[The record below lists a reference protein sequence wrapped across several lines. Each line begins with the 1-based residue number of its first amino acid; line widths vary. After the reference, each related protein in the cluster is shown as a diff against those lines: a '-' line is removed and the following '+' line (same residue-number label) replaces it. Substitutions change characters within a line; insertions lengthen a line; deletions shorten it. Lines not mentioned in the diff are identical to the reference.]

1 MPHRPAYRP
10 HSDRTPTARP
20 APRPQNGP
28 HPART
33 SPVAGP
39 HDAVPGA
46 GPSGIRSPD
55 LVQAFPLDSPRIAIV
70 KAIRTFTVRPVL
82 ADSLA
87 PLDRLASNWRWS
99 WSRATHALFAS
110 MDPALWDEIGANPA
124 RMLGALGQERLDELA
139 HDEEFVTR
147 VREEDERLTAYLI
160 GDRWFQRLDGD
171 KPSHI
176 AYFSPEFG
184 VDGSLPQY
192 SGGLGIL
199 AGDHL
204 KSASDLGVPLTGVG
218 LFYRAGYFRQ
228 SIGDDGWQRESYPL
242 LDPYGLG
249 LTLLRDTDQQPIEIA
264 LDLPGDRRL
273 HARVWV
279 ADIGRIPLL
288 LLDSETPSNTEDM
301 RRVTDRLYG
310 GGGEHRLLQELLL
323 GVGGVRAVRAFSA
336 ATGRPAPEVYH
347 TNEGHAGFQGLERMS
362 ELITQDGLTFDEA
375 LAQVRAS
382 TVFTTHTPVPAG
394 IDRFPR
400 ELIADFL
407 AAGLFANLDA
417 GRAIALGLETW
428 EGGDQGVFNM
438 AVLGLHLGQHAN
450 GVSVLHGEVSRGM
463 FGQLWPGVDA
473 DEVPIT
479 SITNGV
485 HAPTWVHPAIKAVS
499 ERAFGDAHSDTHDWT
514 NRETVTDAEL
524 WGVRQEMKG
533 ELVAEARRRVAASV
547 SAGGTGV
554 VPAWV
559 HDILDPEVLT
569 IGFARRVP
577 TYKRLTLMLRDPE
590 RLTKLLTD
598 KKRPVQ
604 IVIGGKSHPADD
616 SGKILIQQL
625 VRFSRDPKVR
635 GRIVFLPDYD
645 ITLAKT
651 LYPGCDVWLNN
662 PLRPLEACGTS
673 GMKAALNGVLN
684 LSILDG
690 WWDEWYDG
698 QNGWAIPTADTAAS
712 DEERD
717 DVEASALYDLIE
729 NQLVP
734 KFYEREGGIPL
745 GWLGMVRHTM
755 TDLGTKATSDRMV
768 QDYVTRLY
776 VPAAVHDAALRADG
790 FAEARALAGFV
801 TRVKDAWRDVR
812 VVNVD
817 SSGIPQQAQAG
828 DRLEVRAF
836 VRLDG
841 LSPDDVAVELAYG
854 RTNEDDALARDHSV
868 YRLSPVGDAA
878 DGVTT
883 FTGVLPLTVTG
894 TFGYTVRVVPSHPQL
909 VSPVE
914 LGLVTYAS

>member
-1 MPHRPAYRP
+1 MQALPA
-10 HSDRTPTARP
+10 SA
-20 APRPQNGP
+20 
-28 HPART
+28 
-33 SPVAGP
+33 
-39 HDAVPGA
+39 
-46 GPSGIRSPD
+46 
-55 LVQAFPLDSPRIAIV
+55 PRIASV

-82 ADSLA
+82 AEPLA

-110 MDPALWDEIGANPA
+110 MDPALWDDIGANPA

-139 HDEEFVTR
+139 RDEEFVAR
-147 VREEDERLTAYLI
+147 VRDEDERLTAYLD
-160 GDRWFQRLDGD
+160 GDRWFQRLEGP
-171 KPSHI
+171 KPIHI

-228 SIGDDGWQRESYPL
+228 SIGDDGWQREAYPL

-249 LTLLRDTDQQPIEIA
+249 LTLLRDRAGAPVEIA

-279 ADIGRIPLL
+279 ADIGRVPLL
-288 LLDSETPSNTEDM
+288 LLDSETPSNTDEL

-323 GVGGVRAVRAFSA
+323 GVGGVRAVRAFSDL
-336 ATGRPAPEVYH
+336 TGRPSPDVYH

-362 ELITQDGLTFDEA
+362 ELITHDALDFDAA
-375 LAQVRAS
+375 LAQVRAG

-394 IDRFPR
+394 IDRFSR
-400 ELIADFL
+400 ELIADVL
-407 AAGLFANLDA
+407 AGGLFQGLDA

-428 EGGDQGVFNM
+428 DGGDQGVFNM

-463 FGQLWPGVDA
+463 FGMLWPGVDA

-485 HAPTWVHPAIKAVS
+485 HAPTWVHPALKAVS
-499 ERAFGDAHSDTHDWT
+499 ERAWGDAHTDTHDWT
-514 NRETVTDAEL
+514 DRAAVTDAEL
-524 WGVRQEMKG
+524 WGVRQQMKG
-533 ELVAEARRRVAASV
+533 GLVAEARRRVAASL
-547 SAGGTGV
+547 SHGTSSGSSRT
-554 VPAWV
+554 PAWV
-559 HDILDPEVLT
+559 EDLLDPEVLT

-590 RLTKLLTD
+590 RLTRLLTD
-598 KKRPVQ
+598 PERPVQ

-645 ITLAKT
+645 ITLAKD

-673 GMKAALNGVLN
+673 GMKAALNGALN

-698 QNGWAIPTADTAAS
+698 ENGWAIPTADTAAN

-717 DVEASALYDLIE
+717 DVEAAALYDLIE
-729 NQLVP
+729 HQLVP
-734 KFYEREGGIPL
+734 KFYEREGGIPTA
-745 GWLGMVRHTM
+745 WLGMVRHTM
-755 TDLGTKATSDRMV
+755 TDLGKKATSDRMV
-768 QDYVTRLY
+768 QDYVRRLY
-776 VPAAVHDAALRADG
+776 VPAAAHDVALRADG
-790 FAEARALAGFV
+790 FAEARELAAFV
-801 TRVKDAWRDVR
+801 GRVKSAWGRISIAS
-812 VVNVD
+812 VD
-817 SSGIPQQAQAG
+817 SSGIPAQAQAG
-828 DRLEVRAF
+828 DALEVHAD

-841 LSPDDVAVELAYG
+841 LSPDDVAVELLYG
-854 RTNEDDALARDHSV
+854 RTDEDDALAREHSV
-868 YRLSPVGDAA
+868 YRLSPTG
-878 DGVTT
+878 DGVDGVRT
-883 FTGVLPLTVTG
+883 FTGTLPLTVTG
-894 TFGYTVRVVPSHPQL
+894 TFGYTVRVRPTHPQL

>member
-1 MPHRPAYRP
+1 M
-10 HSDRTPTARP
+10 
-20 APRPQNGP
+20 
-28 HPART
+28 
-33 SPVAGP
+33 
-39 HDAVPGA
+39 
-46 GPSGIRSPD
+46 
-55 LVQAFPLDSPRIAIV
+55 

-82 ADSLA
+82 AESLA

-99 WSRATHALFAS
+99 WSRSTHALFAS
-110 MDPALWDEIGANPA
+110 MDPVLWDEIGANPA
-124 RMLGALGQERLDELA
+124 RMLGALGQSRLDELA
-139 HDEEFVTR
+139 QDETFVAR
-147 VREEDERLTAYLI
+147 VREEDERLESYL
-160 GDRWFQRLDGD
+160 GGERWYQGLEGP
-171 KPSHI
+171 KPAHI

-249 LTLLRDTDQQPIEIA
+249 LTLLRDRAGAPVEIA
-264 LDLPGDRRL
+264 LDLPASRRL

-279 ADIGRIPLL
+279 ADIGRVPLL
-288 LLDSETPSNTEDM
+288 LLDSETPSNTDEM
-301 RRVTDRLYG
+301 RKVTDRLYG

-323 GVGGVRAVRAFSA
+323 GVGGVRAVRAWSDL
-336 ATGRPAPEVYH
+336 TGRPAPEVYH

-362 ELITQDGLTFDEA
+362 ELITLEGLGFDEA

-382 TVFTTHTPVPAG
+382 KVFTTHTPVPAG

-400 ELIADFL
+400 DLIADFL
-407 AAGLFANLDA
+407 AGGLFQGLDA
-417 GRAIALGLETW
+417 GRAISLGLETW
-428 EGGDQGVFNM
+428 SGGDQGVFNM

-450 GVSVLHGEVSRGM
+450 GVSVLHGAVSRGM
-463 FGQLWPGVDA
+463 FGQLWPGVDT

-485 HAPTWVHPAIKAVS
+485 HAPTWVHPALKAVS
-499 ERAFGDAHSDTHDWT
+499 ERAWGDAYTDTHDWT
-514 NRETVTDAEL
+514 DRETVSDAEL
-524 WGVRQEMKG
+524 WGVRQQMKG
-533 ELVAEARRRVAASV
+533 ELVAEARRRVAATFRV
-547 SAGGTGV
+547 NGSASA
-554 VPAWV
+554 PSW
-559 HDILDPEVLT
+559 IEELLDPEVLT

-577 TYKRLTLMLRDPE
+577 TYKRLTLMLREPE
-590 RLTKLLTD
+590 RLTRLLTD
-598 KKRPVQ
+598 PERPVQ

-645 ITLAKT
+645 ISLAKD

-673 GMKAALNGVLN
+673 GMKAALNGALN

-690 WWDEWYDG
+690 WWDEWFDG
-698 QNGWAIPTADTAAS
+698 ENGWAIPTADTAAS

-717 DVEASALYDLIE
+717 DAEASALYDLIE
-729 NQLVP
+729 HQLVP
-734 KFYEREGGIPL
+734 KFYEREGGIPVE
-745 GWLGMVRHTM
+745 WMRMVRHTM
-755 TDLGTKATSDRMV
+755 TDLGSKATSDRMV
-768 QDYVTRLY
+768 RDYVQRLY
-776 VPAAVHDAALRADG
+776 VPAAAHDAALRADG
-790 FAEARALAGFV
+790 FAEAKALAAFV
-801 TRVKDAWRDVR
+801 GRVRGAWGR
-812 VVNVD
+812 VSIASVD

-828 DRLEVRAF
+828 DAFDVRAE

-841 LSPDDVAVELAYG
+841 LSPEDVAVELVYG
-854 RTNEDDALARDHSV
+854 RTDEDDALAADHSV
-868 YRLSPVGDAA
+868 HRLSPAGPAV
-878 DGVTT
+878 DGVTAY
-883 FTGVLPLTVTG
+883 TGTLPLTVTG
-894 TFGYTVRVVPSHPQL
+894 TFGYAVRVVPTHPQL

>member
-1 MPHRPAYRP
+1 
-10 HSDRTPTARP
+10 
-20 APRPQNGP
+20 
-28 HPART
+28 
-33 SPVAGP
+33 
-39 HDAVPGA
+39 
-46 GPSGIRSPD
+46 
-55 LVQAFPLDSPRIAIV
+55 V

-82 ADSLA
+82 AEALA
-87 PLDRLASNWRWS
+87 PLDRLAANWRWS

-110 MDPALWDEIGANPA
+110 MDPNLWERIGENPA
-124 RMLGALGQERLDELA
+124 RMLGALGQDRLDELA
-139 HDEEFVTR
+139 GDEAFVRR
-147 VREEDERLTAYLI
+147 VREEDERLTAYLD
-160 GDRWFQRLDGD
+160 GDRWFQRLEGD
-171 KPSHI
+171 KPVHI

-249 LTLLRDTDQQPIEIA
+249 LTLLRDRAGSPVEIA
-264 LDLPGDRRL
+264 LSLPGDRVL

-288 LLDSETPSNTEDM
+288 LLDSETPSNSDEL

-323 GVGGVRAVRAFSA
+323 GVGGVRAVRAWSEL
-336 ATGRPAPEVYH
+336 TGRPAPDVYH

-362 ELITQDGLTFDEA
+362 ELITHDGLSFDEA
-375 LAQVRAS
+375 LAQVRAG

-400 ELIADFL
+400 DLIADYL
-407 AAGLFANLDA
+407 ASGLFANLDA

-450 GVSVLHGEVSRGM
+450 GVSLLHGEVSRGM
-463 FGQLWPGVDA
+463 FGMLWPGVDT

-485 HAPTWVHPAIKAVS
+485 HAPTWVHPALKALS
-499 ERAFGDAHSDTHDWT
+499 ERAWGDAHTDTHDW
-514 NRETVTDAEL
+514 NDRAAVSDAEL
-524 WGVRQEMKG
+524 WGVRQQMKG

-547 SAGGTGV
+547 SNGSALT
-554 VPAWV
+554 PAWI
-559 HDILDPEVLT
+559 DDLLDPEVLT

-590 RLTKLLTD
+590 RLTALLTD
-598 KKRPVQ
+598 PERPVQ

-645 ITLAKT
+645 IGLAKD

-673 GMKAALNGVLN
+673 GMKAALNGALN

-690 WWDEWYDG
+690 WWDEWFDG
-698 QNGWAIPTADTAAS
+698 RNGWAIPTADTASS

-717 DVEASALYDLIE
+717 DAEASALYDLIE
-729 NQLVP
+729 HQLVP
-734 KFYEREGGIPL
+734 KFYEREGGVPVA
-745 GWLGMVRHTM
+745 WLDMVRHTM
-755 TDLGTKATSDRMV
+755 TDLGQKATSDRMV
-768 QDYVTRLY
+768 RDYVQRLY
-776 VPAAVHDAALRADG
+776 VPSAAHDVALRADG
-790 FAEARALAGFV
+790 FAEAKAVAAFV
-801 TRVKDAWRDVR
+801 SRVKDAWPR
-812 VVNVD
+812 VSIAGVD
-817 SSGIPQQAQAG
+817 SSGIPAQAQAG
-828 DRLEVRAF
+828 DTLEVSAA

-854 RTNEDDALARDHSV
+854 RTDEDDALARDHAV
-868 YRLSPVGDAA
+868 QRLQPAGPAV

-883 FTGVLPLTVTG
+883 FTGTLPLAVTG
-894 TFGYTVRVVPSHPQL
+894 TFGYTVRVVPAHPQL

-914 LGLVTYAS
+914 LGLVTYAR

>member
-1 MPHRPAYRP
+1 M
-10 HSDRTPTARP
+10 
-20 APRPQNGP
+20 
-28 HPART
+28 
-33 SPVAGP
+33 
-39 HDAVPGA
+39 
-46 GPSGIRSPD
+46 
-55 LVQAFPLDSPRIAIV
+55 

-87 PLDRLASNWRWS
+87 ALDTLAANWRWS
-99 WSRATHALFAS
+99 WSRATHALFET
-110 MDPALWDEIGANPA
+110 MDPKLWAEVGANPA
-124 RMLGALGQERLDELA
+124 RMLGALGQTRLDELA
-139 HDEEFVTR
+139 ADESFVAR
-147 VREEDERLTAYLI
+147 VREESERLNAYLT
-160 GDRWFQRLDGD
+160 GDRWFQNLEGP
-171 KPSHI
+171 KPAHI

-204 KSASDLGVPLTGVG
+204 KSSSDLGVPLTGVG

-228 SIGDDGWQRESYPL
+228 SIGEDGWQRESYPL

-249 LTLLRDTDQQPIEIA
+249 LTLLRDADGSPVEIS
-264 LDLPGDRRL
+264 LTLPHDRQL

-288 LLDSETPSNTEDM
+288 LLDSETPSNTEEM

-323 GVGGVRAVRAFSA
+323 GVGGVRAVRAFCRV
-336 ATGRPAPEVYH
+336 TGRPAPDVYH

-362 ELITQDGLTFDEA
+362 ELITLDGLAFDEA

-400 ELIADFL
+400 DLIRDYL
-407 AAGLFANLDA
+407 QSGLFARIDPE
-417 GRAIALGLETW
+417 RALALGLEDYA
-428 EGGDQGVFNM
+428 GGDGSVFNM

-450 GVSVLHGEVSRGM
+450 GVSLLHGAVSRGM
-463 FGQLWPGVDA
+463 FGQLWPGIDTE
-473 DEVPIT
+473 EVPIT

-485 HAPTWVHPAIKAVS
+485 HAPTWVHPALKGVS
-499 ERAFGDAHSDTHDWT
+499 ERAFGDAHSDRHDW
-514 NRETVTDAEL
+514 RDAARVSDEEL
-524 WGVRQEMKG
+524 WGVRSQMKN
-533 ELVAEARRRVAASV
+533 ELVGEARRRVAASAMQA
-547 SAGGTGV
+547 SGRDTA
-554 VPAWV
+554 PAWIE
-559 HDILDPEVLT
+559 DLLDPTILT

-590 RLTKLLTD
+590 RLTRLLTD
-598 KKRPVQ
+598 PERPVQ
-604 IVIGGKSHPADD
+604 ILIGGKSHPADD

-625 VRFSRDPKVR
+625 VKFSRDPKVR

-698 QNGWAIPTADTAAS
+698 KNGWAIPTADNAS
-712 DEERD
+712 NDEERD
-717 DVEASALYDLIE
+717 DAEASALYDLIE
-729 NQLVP
+729 HQLVP
-734 KFYEREGGIPL
+734 TFYERDGGIPRR
-745 GWLGMVRHTM
+745 WLEMVRHTM
-755 TDLGTKATSDRMV
+755 TDLGQKATSDRMV
-768 QDYVTRLY
+768 RDYVTRLY
-776 VPAAVHDAALRADG
+776 VPAAQHDAALRADG
-790 FAEARALAGFV
+790 FTEARELAAFV
-801 TRVKDAWRDVR
+801 NRVKAAWPKVH
-812 VVNVD
+812 VANVD

-828 DRLEVRAF
+828 DRMEVRAY
-836 VRLDG
+836 VALDG
-841 LSPDDVAVELAYG
+841 LSTGDVAVELAYG
-854 RTNEDDALARDHSV
+854 RTDENDKLASDHAV
-868 YRLSPVGDAA
+868 MRLDAA
-878 DGVTT
+878 GPADGGITT
-883 FTGVLPLTVTG
+883 FTGALPLTVTG
-894 TFGYTVRVVPSHPQL
+894 TFGYTVRVIPTHPQL

>member
-1 MPHRPAYRP
+1 M
-10 HSDRTPTARP
+10 
-20 APRPQNGP
+20 
-28 HPART
+28 
-33 SPVAGP
+33 
-39 HDAVPGA
+39 
-46 GPSGIRSPD
+46 
-55 LVQAFPLDSPRIAIV
+55 

-110 MDPALWDEIGANPA
+110 MDPVLWEQIGANPS
-124 RMLGALGQERLDELA
+124 RMLGALGQQRLDELA
-139 HDEEFVTR
+139 QDAEFVAR
-147 VREEDERLTAYLI
+147 VHHEDERLSAYLE
-160 GDRWFQRLDGD
+160 GDRWFQHLDGP
-171 KPSHI
+171 KPAHI

-249 LTLLRDTDQQPIEIA
+249 LTLLRGADGAPVEIA
-264 LDLPGDRRL
+264 LDLPDDRRL
-273 HARVWV
+273 HARIWV

-288 LLDSETPSNTEDM
+288 LLDSETPSNSEEM

-323 GVGGVRAVRAFSA
+323 GVGGVRAVRAWSVIA
-336 ATGRPAPEVYH
+336 GRPQPDVYH

-362 ELITQDGLTFDEA
+362 ELITQDALSFDEA

-400 ELIADFL
+400 DLIADYL
-407 AAGLFANLDA
+407 ASDLFEGLDA
-417 GRAIALGLETW
+417 GRAISLGLETYD
-428 EGGDQGVFNM
+428 GGDQGVFNM

-450 GVSVLHGEVSRGM
+450 GVSMLHGEVSRGM
-463 FGQLWPGVDA
+463 FGQLWPGIDT

-485 HAPTWVHPAIKAVS
+485 HAPTWVHPEIKAVS
-499 ERAFGDAHSDTHDWT
+499 ERAFGDAHSDAHDWT
-514 NRETVTDAEL
+514 DRGVVSDGEL
-524 WGVRQEMKG
+524 WGVRSQMKA
-533 ELVAEARRRVAASV
+533 ELVSEARRRVAASV
-547 SAGGTGV
+547 AANSGSGV

-559 HDILDPEVLT
+559 ETLLDPEVLT

-590 RLTKLLTD
+590 RLTRLLTD
-598 KKRPVQ
+598 SERPVQ

-616 SGKILIQQL
+616 SGKILIQEL

-645 ITLAKT
+645 ISLAKT

-698 QNGWAIPTADTAAS
+698 ENGWAIPTADTAS
-712 DEERD
+712 NDEERD
-717 DVEASALYDLIE
+717 DAEAAALYDLIE
-729 NQLVP
+729 HQLVP
-734 KFYEREGGIPL
+734 KFYDREGGIPL

-755 TDLGTKATSDRMV
+755 TELGKKATSDRMV
-768 QDYVTRLY
+768 RDYVERLY
-776 VPAAVHDAALRADG
+776 VPAAEHAAALRADG
-790 FAEARALAGFV
+790 FAQAKALAAF
-801 TRVKDAWRDVR
+801 TARVATAWPNVHVDS
-812 VVNVD
+812 VD

-828 DRLEVRAF
+828 DTLEVKAH

-841 LSPDDVAVELAYG
+841 LSPADVAVELAYG
-854 RTNEDDALARDHSV
+854 RTDQDDALAHDRSV
-868 YRLSPVGDAA
+868 QRLEPLGPTA

-883 FTGVLPLTVTG
+883 FSGTLPLTVTG
-894 TFGYTVRVVPSHPQL
+894 TFGYTVRVVPTHPQL

>member
-1 MPHRPAYRP
+1 M
-10 HSDRTPTARP
+10 
-20 APRPQNGP
+20 
-28 HPART
+28 
-33 SPVAGP
+33 
-39 HDAVPGA
+39 
-46 GPSGIRSPD
+46 
-55 LVQAFPLDSPRIAIV
+55 

-82 ADSLA
+82 AESLT

-99 WSRATHALFAS
+99 WSRSTHALFAS

-124 RMLGALGQERLDELA
+124 RMLGAVGQTRLDELA
-139 HDEEFVTR
+139 RDEAFVAR
-147 VREEDERLTAYLI
+147 VREEDDRLSAYLT
-160 GDRWFQRLDGD
+160 GERWYQGLQGP
-171 KPSHI
+171 KPAHI

-249 LTLLRDTDQQPIEIA
+249 LTLLRDRDGSPVEIA
-264 LDLPGDRRL
+264 LALPGDRRL
-273 HARVWV
+273 HARIWV
-279 ADIGRIPLL
+279 ADIGRVPLL
-288 LLDSETPSNTEDM
+288 LLDSETPSNSDDM
-301 RRVTDRLYG
+301 RKVTDRLYG

-323 GVGGVRAVRAFSA
+323 GVGGVRAVRAWSEI
-336 ATGRPAPEVYH
+336 TGRPAPDVYH

-362 ELITQDGLTFDEA
+362 ELITHDGLTFDEA

-394 IDRFPR
+394 IDRFSR
-400 ELIADFL
+400 DLIADVL
-407 AAGLFANLDA
+407 AGGLFQGLDA

-428 EGGDQGVFNM
+428 DGGDQGVFNM

-463 FGQLWPGVDA
+463 FGHLWPGVDT

-485 HAPTWVHPAIKAVS
+485 HAPTWVHPALKALS
-499 ERAFGDAHSDTHDWT
+499 ERVWGDAHTDTHDWT
-514 NRETVTDAEL
+514 DREAVTDAEL
-524 WGVRQEMKG
+524 WGVRQQMKG
-533 ELVAEARRRVAASV
+533 ELVAEARRRVTASI
-547 SAGGTGV
+547 SNGSGV
-554 VPAWV
+554 TPSWV
-559 HDILDPEVLT
+559 GDLLSPDVLT

-590 RLTKLLTD
+590 RLTRLLTD
-598 KKRPVQ
+598 PERPVQ

-645 ITLAKT
+645 ITLAKD

-673 GMKAALNGVLN
+673 GMKAALNGALN

-690 WWDEWYDG
+690 WWDEWFDG
-698 QNGWAIPTADTAAS
+698 ENGWAIPTADTAAN

-717 DVEASALYDLIE
+717 DAEAAALYDLIE
-729 NQLVP
+729 HQLVP
-734 KFYEREGGIPL
+734 KFYDREGGIPL
-745 GWLGMVRHTM
+745 AWLGMVRHTM

-768 QDYVTRLY
+768 RDYVQRLY
-776 VPAAVHDAALRADG
+776 VPAAAHDAALRADG
-790 FAEARALAGFV
+790 FAEAKALAAFIG
-801 TRVKDAWRDVR
+801 RVKDAWGRISIAS
-812 VVNVD
+812 VD

-828 DRLEVRAF
+828 DTLEVRAD

-841 LSPDDVAVELAYG
+841 LSPEDVAVELVYG
-854 RTNEDDALARDHSV
+854 RTDEDDALAAEHSV
-868 YRLSPVGDAA
+868 HRLDPAGPAH
-878 DGVTT
+878 DGIVT
-883 FTGVLPLTVTG
+883 FTGALPLTVTG
-894 TFGYTVRVVPSHPQL
+894 TFGYAVRVVPRHEQL

>member
-1 MPHRPAYRP
+1 
-10 HSDRTPTARP
+10 
-20 APRPQNGP
+20 
-28 HPART
+28 
-33 SPVAGP
+33 
-39 HDAVPGA
+39 
-46 GPSGIRSPD
+46 
-55 LVQAFPLDSPRIAIV
+55 V

-82 ADSLA
+82 AAPLA

-99 WSRATHALFAS
+99 WSRATHSLFAS

-124 RMLGALGQERLDELA
+124 RMLGALGQERLDQLA
-139 HDEEFVTR
+139 QDEAFVAR
-147 VREEDERLTAYLI
+147 VREEDERLTAYLD
-160 GDRWFQRLDGD
+160 GERWFQRLEGD
-171 KPSHI
+171 KPVHI

-249 LTLLRDTDQQPIEIA
+249 LTLLREASGAPVEIA
-264 LDLPGDRRL
+264 LQLPGDRRL

-279 ADIGRIPLL
+279 ADIGRVPLL
-288 LLDSETPSNTEDM
+288 LLDSETPSNSDEM

-323 GVGGVRAVRAFSA
+323 GVGGVRAVRAFSDL
-336 ATGRPAPEVYH
+336 TGRPTPDVYH

-362 ELITQDGLTFDEA
+362 ELITHDGLTFDEA
-375 LAQVRAS
+375 LAQVRAG

-400 ELIADFL
+400 DLIADFL
-407 AAGLFANLDA
+407 TSGLFEGLDA
-417 GRAIALGLETW
+417 GRAISLGLETW

-450 GVSVLHGEVSRGM
+450 GVSLLHGEVSRGM
-463 FGQLWPGVDA
+463 FGMLWPGVDT

-485 HAPTWVHPAIKAVS
+485 HAPTWVHPALKSVS
-499 ERAFGDAHSDTHDWT
+499 ERAWGDAYTDTHDWT
-514 NRETVTDAEL
+514 DRAVVSDAEL
-524 WGVRQEMKG
+524 WGVRQQMKG
-533 ELVAEARRRVAASV
+533 ELVAEARRRVAASL
-547 SAGGTGV
+547 SPEGART
-554 VPAWV
+554 PSWV
-559 HDILDPEVLT
+559 ADLLDPDVLT

-590 RLTKLLTD
+590 RLTRLFTD
-598 KKRPVQ
+598 PERPVQ

-616 SGKILIQQL
+616 SGKILIQEL

-645 ITLAKT
+645 ITLAKD

-673 GMKAALNGVLN
+673 GMKAALNGALN

-698 QNGWAIPTADTAAS
+698 ENGWAIPTADNAS
-712 DEERD
+712 NDEERD
-717 DVEASALYDLIE
+717 DAEASALYDLIE
-729 NQLVP
+729 HQLVP
-734 KFYEREGGIPL
+734 KFYDREGGIPL
-745 GWLGMVRHTM
+745 AWLSMVRHTM

-768 QDYVTRLY
+768 RDYVQRLY
-776 VPAAVHDAALRADG
+776 VPAAAHDVALRADG
-790 FAEARALAGFV
+790 FAEAREVAAFV
-801 TRVKDAWRDVR
+801 TRVTDAWSR
-812 VVNVD
+812 VSIASVEG
-817 SSGIPQQAQAG
+817 SGIPQQAQAG
-828 DRLEVRAF
+828 DTLAVRAD

-841 LSPDDVAVELAYG
+841 LSPDDVAVELLYG

-868 YRLSPVGDAA
+868 HVLSPTGDPV
-878 DGVTT
+878 DGVTA
-883 FTGVLPLTVTG
+883 FTAALPLSVTG
-894 TFGYTVRVVPSHPQL
+894 TFGYTVRVRPAHPQL

-914 LGLVTYAS
+914 FGLVTYAS

>member
-1 MPHRPAYRP
+1 M
-10 HSDRTPTARP
+10 
-20 APRPQNGP
+20 
-28 HPART
+28 
-33 SPVAGP
+33 
-39 HDAVPGA
+39 
-46 GPSGIRSPD
+46 
-55 LVQAFPLDSPRIAIV
+55 

-82 ADSLA
+82 AEPLA

-110 MDPALWDEIGANPA
+110 MDPVLWEEIGANPA
-124 RMLGALGQERLDELA
+124 RMLGALGQSRLDELA
-139 HDEEFVTR
+139 RDDEFVAR
-147 VREEDERLTAYLI
+147 VRDEDERLTAYLG
-160 GDRWFQRLDGD
+160 GDRWFQRLEGD
-171 KPSHI
+171 KPAHI

-228 SIGDDGWQRESYPL
+228 SIGEDGWQRESYPL

-249 LTLLRDTDQQPIEIA
+249 LTLLRDRDGAPVEIT
-264 LDLPGDRRL
+264 LELSGDRRL
-273 HARVWV
+273 HARIWV

-288 LLDSETPSNTEDM
+288 LLDSATPSNTDEM

-323 GVGGVRAVRAFSA
+323 GVGGVRAVRAFSDL
-336 ATGRPAPEVYH
+336 TGRPSPDVFH

-362 ELITQDGLTFDEA
+362 ELIMHDGLDFDEA
-375 LAQVRAS
+375 LAQVRAG

-394 IDRFPR
+394 IDRFSR
-400 ELIADFL
+400 ELIANVL
-407 AAGLFANLDA
+407 TSGLFQGLDA

-428 EGGDQGVFNM
+428 DGGDQGVFNM

-463 FGQLWPGVDA
+463 FGMLWPGVDS

-485 HAPTWVHPAIKAVS
+485 HAPTWVHPALKAVS
-499 ERAFGDAHSDTHDWT
+499 ERAWGDAHTDTHDWT
-514 NRETVTDAEL
+514 DRASVTDAEL
-524 WGVRQEMKG
+524 WGVRQQMKG
-533 ELVAEARRRVAASV
+533 GLVAEARRRVAASHGNGHTP
-547 SAGGTGV
+547 S
-554 VPAWV
+554 WV
-559 HDILDPEVLT
+559 EDLLDPEVLT

-590 RLTKLLTD
+590 RLTRLLTD
-598 KKRPVQ
+598 PERPVQ

-645 ITLAKT
+645 ITLAKD

-673 GMKAALNGVLN
+673 GMKAALNGALN

-698 QNGWAIPTADTAAS
+698 QNGWAIPTADTAAN

-717 DVEASALYDLIE
+717 DVEAAALYDLIE
-729 NQLVP
+729 HQLVP
-734 KFYEREGGIPL
+734 KFYEREGGIPTA
-745 GWLGMVRHTM
+745 WLGMVRHTM
-755 TDLGTKATSDRMV
+755 TELGKKATSDRMV
-768 QDYVTRLY
+768 QDYVQRLY
-776 VPAAVHDAALRADG
+776 VPAAAHDVALRADG
-790 FAEARALAGFV
+790 FAQARQVAAFV
-801 TRVKDAWRDVR
+801 VR
-812 VVNVD
+812 VRSAWGRISIASVD
-817 SSGIPQQAQAG
+817 SSGIPAQAQAG
-828 DRLEVRAF
+828 DVLEVRAD

-841 LSPDDVAVELAYG
+841 LSPDDVAVELLYG
-854 RTNEDDALARDHSV
+854 RTDQDDALASQHSV
-868 YRLSPVGDAA
+868 HRLSPA
-878 DGVTT
+878 DGVDGVRT
-883 FTGVLPLTVTG
+883 FTGTLPLTVTG
-894 TFGYTVRVVPSHPQL
+894 TFGYTVRVRPTHPQL

>member
-1 MPHRPAYRP
+1 M
-10 HSDRTPTARP
+10 
-20 APRPQNGP
+20 
-28 HPART
+28 
-33 SPVAGP
+33 
-39 HDAVPGA
+39 
-46 GPSGIRSPD
+46 
-55 LVQAFPLDSPRIAIV
+55 
-70 KAIRTFTVRPVL
+70 KAIRTFTIRPVL
-82 ADSLA
+82 AESLA

-99 WSRATHALFAS
+99 WSRATYGLFAS
-110 MDPALWDEIGANPA
+110 MDPALWEEIGENPV
-124 RMLGALGQERLDELA
+124 RMLGALGQDRLDQLA
-139 HDEEFVTR
+139 QDDEFVGR
-147 VREEDERLTAYLI
+147 VRAEDDRLTAYLE
-160 GDRWFQRLDGD
+160 GDRWFQRLEGD
-171 KPSHI
+171 KPAHI

-204 KSASDLGVPLTGVG
+204 KSASDLGIPLTGVG

-249 LTLLRDTDQQPIEIA
+249 LTLLRDEDGAPVEVT
-264 LDLPGDRRL
+264 LDLPGDRQL
-273 HARVWV
+273 HARVWI

-288 LLDSETPSNTEDM
+288 LLDSETPSNTEEM

-310 GGGEHRLLQELLL
+310 GGGEHRLLQEVLL
-323 GVGGVRAVRAFSA
+323 GVGGVRAVRAWSLLA
-336 ATGRPAPEVYH
+336 GKPAPDVFH

-362 ELITQDGLTFDEA
+362 ELITQYGLDFDTA

-400 ELIADFL
+400 DLIADFL
-407 AAGLFANLDA
+407 ASDLFANLDP
-417 GRAIALGLETW
+417 GHAISLGLETYD
-428 EGGDQGVFNM
+428 GGDQGVFNM

-463 FGQLWPGVDA
+463 FGQLWPGVDT

-485 HAPTWVHPAIKAVS
+485 HAPTWVHPALKGVS
-499 ERAFGDAHSDTHDWT
+499 ERAWGDAHSDTHDWT
-514 NRETVTDAEL
+514 DRAVVTDDEL
-524 WGVRQEMKG
+524 WGVRQHMKQQ
-533 ELVAEARRRVAASV
+533 LVTEARRRVAASV
-547 SAGGTGV
+547 QATGTGV
-554 VPAWV
+554 VPTWI
-559 HDILDPEVLT
+559 DRILDPDVLT

-598 KKRPVQ
+598 PDRPVQ

-625 VRFSRDPKVR
+625 VRFSRNPEVR

-645 ITLAKT
+645 IGLAKT

-673 GMKAALNGVLN
+673 GMKAALNGALN

-698 QNGWAIPTADTAAS
+698 QNGWAIPTADTAS
-712 DEERD
+712 NDEERD
-717 DVEASALYDLIE
+717 DAEASALYDLIE
-729 NQLVP
+729 HQLVP
-734 KFYEREGGIPL
+734 RFYERENGLPL
-745 GWLGMVRHTM
+745 AWLGMVRHTM
-755 TDLGTKATSDRMV
+755 TELGKKATSDRMV
-768 QDYVTRLY
+768 RDYVTRLY
-776 VPAAVHDAALRADG
+776 VPAAAHDAALRAND
-790 FAEARALAGFV
+790 FAEAKKLAAFV
-801 TRVKDAWRDVR
+801 TRVRRSWPEVR
-812 VVNVD
+812 VDNVD

-828 DRLEVRAF
+828 DTLEVNAG

-868 YRLSPVGDAA
+868 YRLSPVGPAV

-894 TFGYTVRVVPSHPQL
+894 TFGYTVRVVPTHPQL

-914 LGLVTYAS
+914 LGLVTYAN

>member
-1 MPHRPAYRP
+1 M
-10 HSDRTPTARP
+10 
-20 APRPQNGP
+20 
-28 HPART
+28 
-33 SPVAGP
+33 
-39 HDAVPGA
+39 
-46 GPSGIRSPD
+46 
-55 LVQAFPLDSPRIAIV
+55 

-82 ADSLA
+82 AESLA

-110 MDPALWDEIGANPA
+110 MNPDLWERTGGNPS
-124 RMLGALGQERLDELA
+124 RMLGALGQARLDELA
-139 HDEEFVTR
+139 RDEDFVER
-147 VREEDERLTAYLI
+147 VRDEADRLDAYL
-160 GDRWFQRLDGD
+160 GGNRWFQQLDGA
-171 KPSHI
+171 KPTGI

-218 LFYRAGYFRQ
+218 LFYRSGYFRQ

-249 LTLLRDTDQQPIEIA
+249 LTLLRDAGGAPVEIA

-273 HARVWV
+273 FARVWV

-288 LLDSETPSNTEDM
+288 LLDSETPSNSEEM

-323 GVGGVRAVRAFSA
+323 GVGGVRAVRAFCGV
-336 ATGRPAPEVYH
+336 TGRAKPDVYH

-362 ELITQDGLTFDEA
+362 ELITQDGLSFDVA

-400 ELIADFL
+400 ALIADFL
-407 AAGLFANLDA
+407 ASGLFAGLDST
-417 GRAIALGLETW
+417 RALALGLEDYD
-428 EGGDQGVFNM
+428 GGDQNVFNM

-463 FGQLWPGVDA
+463 FGALWPGVDT

-485 HAPTWVHPAIKAVS
+485 HAPTWVHPAIKALS
-499 ERAFGDAHSDTHDWT
+499 ERAFGDAHSARHDWT
-514 NRETVTDAEL
+514 DRAVISDGEL
-524 WGVRQEMKG
+524 WGVREQMKS
-533 ELVAEARRRVAASV
+533 ELVAEARRRVAASAR
-547 SAGGTGV
+547 SNGSGV
-554 VPAWV
+554 VPAWI
-559 HDILDPEVLT
+559 DDMLDPEVLT

-590 RLTKLLTD
+590 RLTRLLTD
-598 KKRPVQ
+598 PDRPVQ

-625 VRFSRDPKVR
+625 VRFGRDPRVR
-635 GRIVFLPDYD
+635 GRIVFLPDYE
-645 ITLAKT
+645 ITLAKS

-673 GMKAALNGVLN
+673 GMKAALNGALN

-690 WWDEWYDG
+690 WWDEWFDG
-698 QNGWAIPTADTAAS
+698 ENGWAIPTADTASS

-717 DVEASALYDLIE
+717 DAEASALYDLIE
-729 NQLVP
+729 HQLVP
-734 KFYEREGGIPL
+734 KFYDREGGIPL
-745 GWLGMVRHTM
+745 AWLGMVRHTM
-755 TDLGTKATSDRMV
+755 TELGKKATSDRMV

-776 VPAAVHDAALRADG
+776 VPAAEHDAALRADG
-790 FAEARALAGFV
+790 FAGAKELAAFV
-801 TRVKDAWRDVR
+801 TRVRDSWRDVR
-812 VVNVD
+812 VDTVD
-817 SSGIPQQAQAG
+817 SSGIPAQAQSGDSLQVTAG
-828 DRLEVRAF
+828 VL
-836 VRLDG
+836 LDG
-841 LSPDDVAVELAYG
+841 LSIDDVAVELVYG
-854 RTNEDDALARDHSV
+854 RTDEDDALVREHSV
-868 YRLSPVGDAA
+868 YRLTPNGDAVE
-878 DGVTT
+878 GVTQ
-883 FTGVLPLTVTG
+883 FTGTLPLSVTG
-894 TFGYTVRVVPSHPQL
+894 SFGYTVRVVPTHPQL

>member
-1 MPHRPAYRP
+1 M
-10 HSDRTPTARP
+10 
-20 APRPQNGP
+20 
-28 HPART
+28 
-33 SPVAGP
+33 
-39 HDAVPGA
+39 
-46 GPSGIRSPD
+46 
-55 LVQAFPLDSPRIAIV
+55 

-82 ADSLA
+82 AASLA

-110 MDPALWDEIGANPA
+110 MDPALWEEVGENPA
-124 RMLGALGQERLDELA
+124 RMLGAVGQARLDELA
-139 HDEEFVTR
+139 GDDDFVAR
-147 VREEDERLTAYLI
+147 VRAEDERLEAYLT
-160 GDRWFQRLDGD
+160 GDRWFQQLEGD
-171 KPSHI
+171 KPAHI

-249 LTLLRDTDQQPIEIA
+249 LTLLRDSEGAPVEIG
-264 LDLPGDRRL
+264 LDLSGGRRL
-273 HARVWV
+273 HARIWV
-279 ADIGRIPLL
+279 ADIGRVPLL
-288 LLDSETPSNTEDM
+288 LLDSETPSNSDDM
-301 RRVTDRLYG
+301 RKVTDRLYG

-323 GVGGVRAVRAFSA
+323 GVGGVRAVCAWCRL
-336 ATGRPAPEVYH
+336 TGRPAPDVYH

-362 ELITQDGLTFDEA
+362 ELITQRALTFDEA

-400 ELIADFL
+400 DLIADAL
-407 AAGLFANLDA
+407 SSGLFANLDA
-417 GRAIALGLETW
+417 ERAIALGLETW
-428 EGGDQGVFNM
+428 DGGDPNVFNM

-450 GVSVLHGEVSRGM
+450 GVSMLHGEVSRSM
-463 FGQLWPGVDA
+463 FGHLWPGIDT

-485 HAPTWVHPAIKAVS
+485 HAPTWVHPALKAVS
-499 ERAFGDAHSDTHDWT
+499 ERVWGDPHTDMHDWT
-514 NRETVTDAEL
+514 DRHAVTDAEL
-524 WGVRQEMKG
+524 WSVRRQMKG
-533 ELVAEARRRVAASV
+533 ELVAEARRRVAASLRP
-547 SAGGTGV
+547 GGNGV
-554 VPAWV
+554 APAWA
-559 HDILDPEVLT
+559 DELLDPDVLT

-590 RLTKLLTD
+590 RLTRLLTD
-598 KKRPVQ
+598 PARPVQ

-645 ITLAKT
+645 ITLAKE

-673 GMKAALNGVLN
+673 GMKAALNGALN

-690 WWDEWYDG
+690 WWDEWFDG
-698 QNGWAIPTADTAAS
+698 ENGWAIPTADTAA
-712 DEERD
+712 DEQERD
-717 DVEASALYDLIE
+717 DAEAAALYDIIE
-729 NQLVP
+729 HQLVP
-734 KFYEREGGIPL
+734 KFYDRDGGIPQA
-745 GWLGMVRHTM
+745 WLGMVRHTM
-755 TDLGTKATSDRMV
+755 TELGKKATSDRMV
-768 QDYVTRLY
+768 REYVQRLY
-776 VPAAVHDAALRADG
+776 VPAAAHDAALRADD
-790 FAEARALAGFV
+790 FAEARALAAFIR
-801 TRVKDAWRDVR
+801 RVKDAWGGVSIAS
-812 VVNVD
+812 VD

-828 DRLEVRAF
+828 DTLQVRAD

-854 RTNEDDALARDHSV
+854 HTDENDALASDHAV
-868 YRLSPVGDAA
+868 HRLSPEGPAV
-878 DGVTT
+878 DGITT
-883 FTGVLPLTVTG
+883 FTGSLPLTVTG
-894 TFGYTVRVVPSHPQL
+894 SFGYTVRVVPTHPQL

-914 LGLVTYAS
+914 LGLVTYPS

>member
-1 MPHRPAYRP
+1 M
-10 HSDRTPTARP
+10 
-20 APRPQNGP
+20 
-28 HPART
+28 
-33 SPVAGP
+33 
-39 HDAVPGA
+39 
-46 GPSGIRSPD
+46 
-55 LVQAFPLDSPRIAIV
+55 
-70 KAIRTFTVRPVL
+70 
-82 ADSLA
+82 
-87 PLDRLASNWRWS
+87 
-99 WSRATHALFAS
+99 
-110 MDPALWDEIGANPA
+110 
-124 RMLGALGQERLDELA
+124 
-139 HDEEFVTR
+139 
-147 VREEDERLTAYLI
+147 
-160 GDRWFQRLDGD
+160 
-171 KPSHI
+171 
-176 AYFSPEFG
+176 
-184 VDGSLPQY
+184 
-192 SGGLGIL
+192 
-199 AGDHL
+199 
-204 KSASDLGVPLTGVG
+204 
-218 LFYRAGYFRQ
+218 
-228 SIGDDGWQRESYPL
+228 
-242 LDPYGLG
+242 
-249 LTLLRDTDQQPIEIA
+249 
-264 LDLPGDRRL
+264 
-273 HARVWV
+273 
-279 ADIGRIPLL
+279 
-288 LLDSETPSNTEDM
+288 
-301 RRVTDRLYG
+301 
-310 GGGEHRLLQELLL
+310 
-323 GVGGVRAVRAFSA
+323 
-336 ATGRPAPEVYH
+336 YH

-362 ELITQDGLTFDEA
+362 ELITQDGLEFDEA
-375 LAQVRAS
+375 LTQVRAS

-400 ELIADFL
+400 DLIADFL
-407 AAGLFANLDA
+407 TSGLFTGLDA
-417 GRAIALGLETW
+417 ARAIALGLETYD
-428 EGGDQGVFNM
+428 GGDQGVFNM

-463 FGQLWPGVDA
+463 FGQLWPGVDT
-473 DEVPIT
+473 DEVPIG

-485 HAPTWVHPAIKAVS
+485 HAPTWVHPALKGVS
-499 ERAFGDAHSDTHDWT
+499 ERVWGDAHTATHDWT
-514 NRETVTDAEL
+514 DRNAVSDGEL
-524 WGVRQEMKG
+524 WDVRNHMKHEM
-533 ELVAEARRRVAASV
+533 VAEARRRVAASLQANG
-547 SAGGTGV
+547 SGV

-559 HDILDPEVLT
+559 DRMLDPAVLT

-598 KKRPVQ
+598 PERPVQ

-698 QNGWAIPTADTAAS
+698 ENGWAIPTADNAS
-712 DEERD
+712 NDEERD
-717 DVEASALYDLIE
+717 DAEAAALYDLIE
-729 NQLVP
+729 HQLVP
-734 KFYEREGGIPL
+734 RFYDREDGIPL

-755 TDLGTKATSDRMV
+755 TELGKKATSDRMV

-776 VPAAVHDAALRADG
+776 VPAAAHDVALRADG
-790 FAEARALAGFV
+790 FAEAKALAAFV
-801 TRVKDAWRDVR
+801 TRVKKSWPEVR
-812 VVNVD
+812 VDNVD

-828 DRLEVRAF
+828 DTLEVRAG

-854 RTNEDDALARDHSV
+854 RTNEDDALERDHSV
-868 YRLSPVGDAA
+868 YRLSPVADAV